1 MFLLIIGII
10 GKIPVP
16 TRSVVSGE
24 PTVGI
29 SSASKMPCRTLFH
42 NTEINKV
49 IILGKWGFGGRFH
62 FHYSAKDFPMIT
74 GNLSQVDDIYRRF

>member
-1 MFLLIIGII
+1 MFLLIIAII
-10 GKIPVP
+10 GLIFQ
-16 TRSVVSGE
+16 
-24 PTVGI
+24 I
-29 SSASKMPCRTLFH
+29 SLSYVTYDMLHISLIEMFV
-42 NTEINKV
+42 EINEV

>member
-1 MFLLIIGII
+1 MHISLIKMF
-10 GKIPVP
+10 V
-16 TRSVVSGE
+16 
-24 PTVGI
+24 
-29 SSASKMPCRTLFH
+29 
-42 NTEINKV
+42 EIKEV

>member
-10 GKIPVP
+10 GMIFQILISYSYDMLHNIVKI
-16 TRSVVSGE
+16 
-24 PTVGI
+24 I
-29 SSASKMPCRTLFH
+29 Q
-42 NTEINKV
+42 V

-74 GNLSQVDDIYRRF
+74 GNLSDVDDIYLSLIHI

>member
-1 MFLLIIGII
+1 MIMCVLISMFLLIIAII
-10 GKIPVP
+10 GLIFQ
-16 TRSVVSGE
+16 
-24 PTVGI
+24 I
-29 SSASKMPCRTLFH
+29 SLSYVTYDMLHISLIEMFV
-42 NTEINKV
+42 EINEV

>member
-10 GKIPVP
+10 GLILQKTILYAAYHMKHTYYGHV
-16 TRSVVSGE
+16 
-24 PTVGI
+24 
-29 SSASKMPCRTLFH
+29 
-42 NTEINKV
+42 EIIQV

-74 GNLSQVDDIYRRF
+74 GNLSGNDNIYRRF